1 MCLCPKRP
9 PFLNFCAVN
18 WNLKTSEL
26 SLVGM
31 ARNKKWL
38 VFMLM
43 LGFGSILVFV
53 IIILLVVDVVVMDVV
68 VAADVVVLA
77 VFWNGRT
84 SEFPTAPTS

>member
-1 MCLCPKRP
+1 MG
-9 PFLNFCAVN
+9 V
-18 WNLKTSEL
+18 
-26 SLVGM
+26 

-77 VFWNGRT
+77 VFCNGRT
-84 SEFPTAPTS
+84 SEFPTAPTSCAILKCIPPRKYCCRNDERSRVVSV